1 MNSSLIYFYSLFT
14 LIVFIVSRK
23 LSKRLK
29 VSLLNPFIL
38 SLIFLVAILYFFHIP
53 FKSYYQGNLV
63 VNNLLGVS
71 IIALAV
77 PFYEQ
82 LPQLTKHWRKI
93 MIIVGCSTLFTMLSG
108 LCFAWLLGAN
118 QEILI
123 AMLPKSVTTAIA
135 VSITEELGGNPAITA
150 VAVTIAGI
158 FGSAFGIGFLKW
170 AKVTK
175 THAIGLSLGSV
186 SHALGTARAMD
197 YSVKAGSYASVALV
211 LCGVLSSIIAPFILH
226 IVLKYLY

>member
-1 MNSSLIYFYSLFT
+1 MNSPLIYFYSLFT
-14 LIVFIVSRK
+14 LIVFIISRK

-29 VSLLNPFIL
+29 ISLLNPFIL
-38 SLIFLVAILYFFHIP
+38 SLIILVVILYLFHIP
-53 FKSYYQGNLV
+53 FKSYYQGNFV

-71 IIALAV
+71 IVALAV

-82 LPQLTKHWRKI
+82 LPQLKKHWRKI
-93 MIIVGCSTLFTMLSG
+93 MIIVGCSTLFTILSG
-108 LCFAWLLGAN
+108 AYFAWLLGAN

-135 VSITEELGGNPAITA
+135 VSITEELGGDPAITA

-158 FGSAFGIGFLKW
+158 FGSVFGIGILKW
-170 AKVTK
+170 IKVTK
-175 THAIGLSLGSV
+175 THAIGLSLGAV

-197 YSVKAGSYASVALV
+197 YSIKAGSYASVALV
-211 LCGVLSSIIAPFILH
+211 LCGVLTSIIVPFVLHFIL
-226 IVLKYLY
+226 KFLY